1 MTSVILDEALNY
13 IEFLKSLGYYISLS
27 CFDSAFSPY
36 FERLKNYEIH
46 LHNVCFFL
54 KQHHKT
60 AGKCL
65 RNKKLLGKAKI
76 TEPYYSC
83 CYAGVEEFVIPVMY
97 EGRAI
102 LLINLSGYRGTL
114 KKSGKFMARL
124 SSECG
129 ESFDRL
135 YAELSPQPPRL
146 LEVLRFTSPLKYMF
160 IELYKQCQSATEERE
175 DISPTK
181 RLFTEAA
188 RYINENYI
196 EQITCNSLAA
206 RFNYSTSYMQYIFK
220 KEGKTTIKAYI
231 NEVRLD
237 KASYLLAH
245 SYLSITDVAF
255 ACGFFDSNYF
265 STAFKNRYG
274 ISPKK
279 FRDYHLQ

>member
-1 MTSVILDEALNY
+1 MSSTILAEALNY
-13 IEFLKSLGYYISLS
+13 IDFLKSLGFYVSLS
-27 CFDSAFSPY
+27 CFDAEFLPY
-36 FERLKNYEIH
+36 FDKLKNYEIH

-54 KQHHKT
+54 KQHRKT
-60 AGKCL
+60 QGKCL
-65 RNKKLLGKAKI
+65 LNKKMLGEAKI

-83 CYAGVEEFVIPVMY
+83 CYAGVEEFVIPIMH
-97 EGRAI
+97 EGKAI

-114 KKSGKFMARL
+114 ERSERL
-124 SSECG
+124 MKQISAMCG
-129 ESFDRL
+129 DGFDKL
-135 YAELSPQPPRL
+135 YSALFPSPPKL
-146 LEVLRFTSPLKYMF
+146 CEVLKFINPLKYMF
-160 IELYKQCQSATEERE
+160 VELYKQCQSATEERE

-188 RYINENYI
+188 RYVNENYT

-206 RFNYSTSYMQYIFK
+206 RFNYSISYMQYIFK

-255 ACGFFDSNYF
+255 ACGFSDSNYF